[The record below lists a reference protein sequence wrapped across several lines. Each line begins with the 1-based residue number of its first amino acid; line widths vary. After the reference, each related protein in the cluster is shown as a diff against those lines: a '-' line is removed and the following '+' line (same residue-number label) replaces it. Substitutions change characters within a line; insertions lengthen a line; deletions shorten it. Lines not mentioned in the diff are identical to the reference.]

1 MTNYLPGYDAWKTD
15 MSGTPYDDRLPPD
28 EIESECDC
36 CGQMKYGCRDIIAY
50 GMDTHGC
57 TECLGDETD

>member
-15 MSGTPYDDRLPPD
+15 SGREDDEDERL
-28 EIESECDC
+28 SECDC
-36 CGQMKYGCRDIIAY
+36 CGKMKHGCRDIIAM